1 MQLRKKTLN
10 KLASI
15 LVLNFFLVGCATVT
29 PNKIQDDKS
38 SYDATTPKQYDK
50 DNGGLISFVGDDA
63 LITRQARERYNNLI
77 KMYRIKFKKEKA
89 IDLVED
95 SGVKPYKDNFGNE
108 LFLISSEHLV
118 YFGVLNSWLKE
129 KVPADNIIDKTIDK
143 INN

>member
-1 MQLRKKTLN
+1 MN

-15 LVLNFFLVGCATVT
+15 LVLNFFLVGCVTVT

-38 SYDATTPKQYDK
+38 SYDATTTKQYDK

-108 LFLISSEHLV
+108 LFLINSEHLV

-129 KVPADNIIDKTIDK
+129 KVPQDNILDKTIDK

>member
-1 MQLRKKTLN
+1 MKKFV
-10 KLASI
+10 SV
-15 LVLNFFLVGCATVT
+15 LVLNVILIGCATVT
-29 PNKIQDDKS
+29 PNKIEDDKS
-38 SYDATTPKQYDK
+38 SYDATTPKQYQK

-89 IDLVED
+89 IDLNED
-95 SGVKPYKDNFGNE
+95 SGITPYKDNFRNE
-108 LFLISSEHLV
+108 LFLIDSEHLV

-129 KVPADNIIDKTIDK
+129 KVPQDNILDKTIDK

>member
-1 MQLRKKTLN
+1 LN

-38 SYDATTPKQYDK
+38 SYDATTPKQYQK

-63 LITRQARERYNNLI
+63 LITSQARERYNNLI
-77 KMYRIKFKKEKA
+77 SMYKIKFKKEKA
-89 IDLVED
+89 IELKTD
-95 SGVKPYKDNFGNE
+95 SGIKLYKDSFGNE
-108 LFLISSEHLV
+108 LYIIDSEHLV

-129 KVPADNIIDKTIDK
+129 KVAQDNILDKTIDK

>member
-1 MQLRKKTLN
+1 MN

-15 LVLNFFLVGCATVT
+15 LVLNFLLVGCATVT

-50 DNGGLISFVGDDA
+50 DNGGLIYFIGDDA

-118 YFGVLNSWLKE
+118 YFGVMNSWLKE
-129 KVPADNIIDKTIDK
+129 KVSQDNIVDKVIDKV
-143 INN
+143 NN

>member
-1 MQLRKKTLN
+1 MN

-15 LVLNFFLVGCATVT
+15 LVLNFLLVGCATVT

-95 SGVKPYKDNFGNE
+95 SGIKSYKDSFGNE
-108 LFLISSEHLV
+108 LFLINSEHLV

-129 KVPADNIIDKTIDK
+129 KVPQDNILDKTIDK

>member
-1 MQLRKKTLN
+1 MN

-89 IDLVED
+89 IDLIED
-95 SGVKPYKDNFGNE
+95 AGITPYKDNFGNE

-129 KVPADNIIDKTIDK
+129 KIPQDNILDKTIDK

>member
-1 MQLRKKTLN
+1 MN
-10 KLASI
+10 KLVSI
-15 LVLNFFLVGCATVT
+15 LALNFIFIGCATVT

-89 IDLVED
+89 IDLTED
-95 SGVKPYKDNFGNE
+95 AGITPYKDNFNNE

-118 YFGVLNSWLKE
+118 YFGVMNSWLKE
-129 KVPADNIIDKTIDK
+129 KVPQDNILDKTIDK

>member
-1 MQLRKKTLN
+1 MKKF
-10 KLASI
+10 ASV
-15 LVLNFFLVGCATVT
+15 LVLNIFLVSCATVT

-50 DNGGLISFVGDDA
+50 DNGGLISFLGDNA

-95 SGVKPYKDNFGNE
+95 SGVKPYKDTFGNE
-108 LFLISSEHLV
+108 LFLIDSEHLV

>member
-1 MQLRKKTLN
+1 MN

-15 LVLNFFLVGCATVT
+15 LVLNFLFIGCATVT

-38 SYDATTPKQYDK
+38 SYDATTPKQYDR

-63 LITRQARERYNNLI
+63 LITRHARERYNNLI

-108 LFLISSEHLV
+108 LFLIDSEHLV

-129 KVPADNIIDKTIDK
+129 KVSQDNILDKTIDK

>member
-1 MQLRKKTLN
+1 MK

-15 LVLNFFLVGCATVT
+15 LVLNFLFVGCVTVT

-95 SGVKPYKDNFGNE
+95 SGIKPYKDNFGNE
-108 LFLISSEHLV
+108 LFLIDSEHLV

-129 KVPADNIIDKTIDK
+129 KVPSDNIIDKTIDK

>member
-1 MQLRKKTLN
+1 MK

-15 LVLNFFLVGCATVT
+15 LALNFLFIGCATVT

-50 DNGGLISFVGDDA
+50 DNGGLISFIGDDA

-108 LFLISSEHLV
+108 LFLIDSEHLV

-129 KVPADNIIDKTIDK
+129 KVPQDNILDKTIDK

>member
-1 MQLRKKTLN
+1 LK

-15 LVLNFFLVGCATVT
+15 LALNFLFIGCATVT

-89 IDLVED
+89 IDLNED
-95 SGVKPYKDNFGNE
+95 SGVRPYKDNFGNE
-108 LFLISSEHLV
+108 LFLIDSEHLV

-129 KVPADNIIDKTIDK
+129 KVPQDNIIDKTIDK

>member
-1 MQLRKKTLN
+1 MK

-15 LVLNFFLVGCATVT
+15 LALNFLFIGCATVT

-50 DNGGLISFVGDDA
+50 DNGGLISFIGDDA

-89 IDLVED
+89 IDLNED
-95 SGVKPYKDNFGNE
+95 SGVKLYKDNFGNE
-108 LFLISSEHLV
+108 LFLIDSEHLV

-129 KVPADNIIDKTIDK
+129 KVPQDNIIDKTIDK

>member
-1 MQLRKKTLN
+1 MK

-15 LVLNFFLVGCATVT
+15 LALNFLFIGCATVT

-50 DNGGLISFVGDDA
+50 DNGGLISFLGDDA

-89 IDLVED
+89 IDLNED
-95 SGVKPYKDNFGNE
+95 SGIKPYKDNFGNE
-108 LFLISSEHLV
+108 LFLIDSEHLV

-129 KVPADNIIDKTIDK
+129 KVSQDNILDKTIDK

>member
-1 MQLRKKTLN
+1 MN

-15 LVLNFFLVGCATVT
+15 LVLNFLFVGCATVT

-95 SGVKPYKDNFGNE
+95 SGIKSYKDSFGNE
-108 LFLISSEHLV
+108 LFLINSEHLV

>member
-1 MQLRKKTLN
+1 LN

-15 LVLNFFLVGCATVT
+15 LVLNFLLVGCATVT

-95 SGVKPYKDNFGNE
+95 SGVKSYKDSFGNE
-108 LFLISSEHLV
+108 LFLINSEHLV
-118 YFGVLNSWLKE
+118 YFGVMNSWLKE
-129 KVPADNIIDKTIDK
+129 KVPQDNILDKTIDK

>member
-1 MQLRKKTLN
+1 MN

-50 DNGGLISFVGDDA
+50 DNSGLISFVGDDA

-95 SGVKPYKDNFGNE
+95 SGIKPYKDNFGNE

-118 YFGVLNSWLKE
+118 YFGVMNSWLKE
-129 KVPADNIIDKTIDK
+129 KVPQDNIIDKTID
-143 INN
+143 IIQ

>member
-1 MQLRKKTLN
+1 MK

-29 PNKIQDDKS
+29 PNKIEDDKS
-38 SYDATTPKQYDK
+38 SYDASTPKQYQK

-89 IDLVED
+89 IDLTED
-95 SGVKPYKDNFGNE
+95 AGITPYKDNFGNE

-129 KVPADNIIDKTIDK
+129 KVPQDSIIEKTIDK

>member
-1 MQLRKKTLN
+1 LKKF
-10 KLASI
+10 ASV
-15 LVLNFFLVGCATVT
+15 LVLNILLIGCATIT
-29 PNKIQDDKS
+29 PNKIEDDKS
-38 SYDATTPKQYDK
+38 SYDASTPKQYQK

-95 SGVKPYKDNFGNE
+95 SGIKPYKDSFGNE
-108 LFLISSEHLV
+108 LFLINSEHLV

-129 KVPADNIIDKTIDK
+129 KVPQDNILDKTIDK

>member
-1 MQLRKKTLN
+1 MN

-50 DNGGLISFVGDDA
+50 DNGGLISFIGDDA

-89 IDLVED
+89 IDLTED
-95 SGVKPYKDNFGNE
+95 AGITPYKDNFNNE

-118 YFGVLNSWLKE
+118 YFGVMNSWLKE
-129 KVPADNIIDKTIDK
+129 KVPQDNILDKTIDK

>member
-1 MQLRKKTLN
+1 LN

-89 IDLVED
+89 IDLTED
-95 SGVKPYKDNFGNE
+95 AGIKPYKDNFGNE

-118 YFGVLNSWLKE
+118 YFGVMNSWLKE
-129 KVPADNIIDKTIDK
+129 KVPQDNIIDKTIDK